1 MVALTAFQKLLDTAA
16 NQIRVGNRHAADG
29 MTEIYA
35 DGLHWQDQKDDESMF
50 ECSFCWVTVN

>member
-1 MVALTAFQKLLDTAA
+1 M
-16 NQIRVGNRHAADG
+16 GNRHAADG

-50 ECSFCWVTVN
+50 KCSFLLGDSELGLKVPNLLNDG